1 MESMLPCFPSF
12 REFFMPLE
20 DISSTGR
27 DRLVMRI
34 RDNDN
39 LNNNN
44 NINISS
50 SSSEGNHLPTAT
62 ITTSCHDTS
71 RKRIRS
77 AATVVL
83 KLDVFSGALQV
94 PCYQQVPRDSCP
106 LLRHCWSNN
115 NWQKVVDIC
124 VLEPHRALHK
134 TEHSGRTALHLA
146 IFHRQCPLHV
156 AQALLTANRHMVV
169 VQDANRYTPLHM
181 LAFFQPTIPT
191 NLHNITLSQQQQQQ
205 QQQQHDEQTRLVKLF
220 CDTAVMVEQEL
231 QNGDLIPP
239 AYGTSPLFL
248 AAKRNAPLST
258 IKTLLQTRK
267 RTQWIAPSTGGEP
280 YWDSQTLD
288 EYSSPLEVLLRDS
301 NRASKYFNLNFLR
314 QNANLREKMR
324 RMAYKRL
331 SKRMRGGVN
340 EDDPTIDSVVDR
352 AAGLEVDPETNAN
365 MGHNEMGRKNQHETV
380 VNVVAVN
387 HNRELSQQLDEYKEL
402 EENAMILWEKCIEL
416 LMGHCPLL
424 QVGDDAAHIPYGV
437 LHAVVSCKV
446 PIPALAQVAMILF
459 PEQAKQ
465 RDEQGFIPLHHVL
478 RCNHKY
484 ATGSLLNILLPRD
497 DGGPMSPL
505 LEATAMMRFPN
516 DGPTPLAFALLNRLP
531 VDPVIDML
539 LFADSDVSLRTIDL
553 STNLYPFCLASLNDD
568 VPAISK
574 EMDKDAESEGKAEDD
589 HLFIAPNIDEETILN
604 KFNVSY
610 RLLRAHPQV
619 LSQLFCVQE
628 RPKSIAG
635 MKFRSDTRA
644 TGVEQDRIAETCI

>member
-1 MESMLPCFPSF
+1 MLPCLPSF
-12 REFFMPLE
+12 REFFMPLQ

-27 DRLVMRI
+27 DPLVVRI

-39 LNNNN
+39 FNNDDENNNSS
-44 NINISS
+44 SS
-50 SSSEGNHLPTAT
+50 SSSEGNHRQTAT
-62 ITTSCHDTS
+62 ITASFHDTS
-71 RKRIRS
+71 RKRVKS
-77 AATVVL
+77 ATTVVL

-106 LLRHCWSNN
+106 LLRHCWGNN

-124 VLEPHRALHK
+124 ALEPHRALHK
-134 TEHSGRTALHLA
+134 TDHSGRTALHLA

-156 AQALLTANRHMVV
+156 AQALLTANRHMVL

-191 NLHNITLSQQQQQQ
+191 NLHNNTLS
-205 QQQQHDEQTRLVKLF
+205 QQQHDEQSKLVKLF

-258 IKTLLQTRK
+258 LKTLLQTRK

-301 NRASKYFNLNFLR
+301 NRASKYFNPKFLR

-324 RMAYKRL
+324 QMAYKRL
-331 SKRMRGGVN
+331 SQPMRGCVN

-352 AAGLEVDPETNAN
+352 AAGPDVDMETNAN
-365 MGHNEMGRKNQHETV
+365 MGDDEMGRKKQHEIV
-380 VNVVAVN
+380 DNMVAVN
-387 HNRELSQQLDEYKEL
+387 HNRELSQQLDDHKEL

-437 LHAVVSCKV
+437 LHAVTSCKV

-459 PEQAKQ
+459 PEQAQQ

-484 ATGSLLNILLPRD
+484 ATSSLLNILLPREC
-497 DGGPMSPL
+497 GGPMSPL

-568 VPAISK
+568 VPAMSK
-574 EMDKDAESEGKAEDD
+574 EMDKDAESEGKTEDD
-589 HLFIAPNIDEETILN
+589 HAFIAPNIDEGTILN

-610 RLLRAHPQV
+610 RLLRAHPQA
-619 LSQLFCVQE
+619 LSQLVCFQE
-628 RPKSIAG
+628 GPKLIAG
-635 MKFRSDTRA
+635 M
-644 TGVEQDRIAETCI
+644 E